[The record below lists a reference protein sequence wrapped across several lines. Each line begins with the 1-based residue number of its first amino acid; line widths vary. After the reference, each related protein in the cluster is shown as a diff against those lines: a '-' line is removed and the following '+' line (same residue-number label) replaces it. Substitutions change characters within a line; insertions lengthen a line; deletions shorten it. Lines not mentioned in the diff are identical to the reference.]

1 MSIFRLN
8 CIVKF
13 DPVCSFNFYFFL
25 TSESM
30 GGFGNFHAKTQITGS
45 VTLRTMNY
53 LEQFCTA
60 ILNGN
65 RVYRHLRQHLA

>member
-1 MSIFRLN
+1 
-8 CIVKF
+8 
-13 DPVCSFNFYFFL
+13 
-25 TSESM
+25 M

-53 LEQFCTA
+53 HCLEQFCTA